1 MSLSIS
7 PSSDSNYNAKAIQ
20 FVVEYSVSC
29 YIKYKTTN
37 FFFFFFFLQQFIS
50 MACLKISIEL
60 NRGFKPPDVFNRDVQ
75 SLNPPNLKFFLI
87 I

>member
-29 YIKYKTTN
+29 YIKYKTTKLI
-37 FFFFFFFLQQFIS
+37 FFFLQQFIS